1 MSLYT
6 KYRSQTFD
14 DLVEQ
19 DSVKQI
25 LKNQVLKINSWESK
39 LSNYIFFGPRGTGK
53 TSVARIFSRAIN
65 CTNWTDG
72 NPCNQ
77 CEACLSII
85 NNRTLD
91 VVEIDAASHTWVDNI
106 RDEIISKAIYPPS
119 TLRKKIYII
128 DEAHML
134 SKSAFNALLKIIEE
148 PPEYLVF
155 ILATTDPQKIL
166 DTVKSRCQ
174 MFGFKNI
181 SMDGIVNRL
190 KYVCNL
196 ESIKYDEAWLNL
208 IAKIANGWL
217 RDALKYLDQVSG
229 VGDAT
234 GDIVMQ
240 ALGIAWDSMIIDFI
254 NSYMSDNSADIY
266 TRVDGLSNT
275 WLDIGNFL
283 KDLWQYIDRN
293 LTVSNMAVYMP
304 IIQVIKW
311 YFENIRNYPFPN
323 TVLKH
328 QIALAKWSSANI
340 VDKQDFLTSL
350 PTAKSPQVTV
360 TSPQPKA
367 PDPLMVPEP
376 PKQEIPESVLAEV
389 PVVENIIDNSHDN
402 LETPSVSLPEENSA
416 SEDMI
421 PQIEPSVDT
430 QTIPEP
436 TVDQSENIS
445 EMQKTSDVIKSSWQ
459 TDFWSIKQYIIDNSG
474 MVIKWI
480 WAKSCDITSYE
491 NNTIN
496 VAVINAWSIVVL
508 NTKKS
513 DTEKLASELLG
524 QEVSIIYNVVNSED
538 LLKNI
543 LNDANFF

>member
-77 CEACLSII
+77 CDACLSII

-106 RDEIISKAIYPPS
+106 RDEIISKAVYPPS
-119 TLRKKIYII
+119 SLRKKIYII

-181 SMDGIVNRL
+181 SMDGIINRL

-240 ALGIAWDSMIIDFI
+240 ALGIAWDSMIVDFI

-266 TRVDGLSNT
+266 TRVDGLSNA

-293 LTVSNMAVYMP
+293 LTVSNMAIYMP

-328 QIALAKWSSANI
+328 QIALAKWVSANI

-360 TSPQPKA
+360 MPPQPKA
-367 PDPLMVPEP
+367 PDPVIVPEP
-376 PKQEIPESVLAEV
+376 PKQEIQEPVLAEV
-389 PVVENIIDNSHDN
+389 PVVENIIDNSQEQTN
-402 LETPSVSLPEENSA
+402 PESMVN
-416 SEDMI
+416 
-421 PQIEPSVDT
+421 
-430 QTIPEP
+430 
-436 TVDQSENIS
+436 QSENIS
-445 EMQKTSDVIKSSWQ
+445 ETQKTSDVIQLVWQ

-491 NNTIN
+491 NNIIN

-538 LLKNI
+538 LLQNM
-543 LNDANFF
+543 LDDVNFF